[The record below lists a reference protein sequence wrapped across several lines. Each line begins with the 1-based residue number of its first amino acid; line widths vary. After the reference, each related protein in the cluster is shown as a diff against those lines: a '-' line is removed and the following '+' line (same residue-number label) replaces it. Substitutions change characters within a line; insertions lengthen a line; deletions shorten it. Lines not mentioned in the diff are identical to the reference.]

1 MHLMTLLK
9 PQTALLARELG
20 HYKSSFY
27 TDALSRSA
35 NKSWIFLRAILLR
48 NLLFTPASTQKET
61 PKIEMLYNA
70 ASFAV
75 RVWVLW
81 KVDVHKHGDFHSG
94 YPKAFPVVSVV
105 D

>member
-1 MHLMTLLK
+1 MTLLK

-20 HYKSSFY
+20 HY
-27 TDALSRSA
+27 
-35 NKSWIFLRAILLR
+35 KSWIFLRAILLR

-61 PKIEMLYNA
+61 PKIEMFYNA